1 MDILEK
7 VAEYYKNN
15 KTDIDKTMKNVVAPV
30 GLGVMIGVTLFKLGY
45 EKGYIDGLIDIMNK
59 NEGKFINF

>member
-7 VAEYYKNN
+7 AVEYYEAN
-15 KTDIDKTMKNVVAPV
+15 KADINKIMKNVVAPV

-45 EKGYIDGLIDIMNK
+45 EKGYIDGLNDIMNK